1 MSGAAVNA
9 ATPVARINENTRA
22 NKGFLPVKI
31 KNPNENQKTN

>member
-9 ATPVARINENTRA
+9 ATPVARINENTSA
-22 NKGFLPVKI
+22 NNGFLPVKI